1 MWKHYQEDRTAARYD
16 SHMPLAGATLMYSAP
31 KDWLLYGGADWS
43 HDLTKEAEQA
53 SVRKGLRIGAV
64 KTFDGGL
71 GLRANLRYTR
81 RTFDAPGTIVYRFPR
96 KDHEYQANLSF
107 WHDKI
112 SWKRLYAA
120 TQFPLSENRQQYEK
134 FLHTQKHAD
143 FHERGKGFQISAK
156 MPSATSVDRI
166 KNRRIIYCQRL
177 RRQSN
182 IAFFPTD
189 IRHDHHPANILASV
203 DLGSNSFRLRIC
215 ENNNGQLKVIDSF
228 KQMVRFAAGL
238 DEQKNLSAASQ
249 EQALTVW
256 QNSANA
262 CAASALN
269 RYAPWQPIHSAS
281 PKHRRFPS
289 QSRSGTGFPHRN
301 HRRARR
307 GAADLYRRDPHPPR
321 AAAKCWLSTSA
332 AVRQNLS
339 SARR

>member
-1 MWKHYQEDRTAARYD
+1 
-16 SHMPLAGATLMYSAP
+16 
-31 KDWLLYGGADWS
+31 
-43 HDLTKEAEQA
+43 
-53 SVRKGLRIGAV
+53 
-64 KTFDGGL
+64 
-71 GLRANLRYTR
+71 
-81 RTFDAPGTIVYRFPR
+81 
-96 KDHEYQANLSF
+96 
-107 WHDKI
+107 
-112 SWKRLYAA
+112 
-120 TQFPLSENRQQYEK
+120 
-134 FLHTQKHAD
+134 
-143 FHERGKGFQISAK
+143 

-203 DLGSNSFRLRIC
+203 DLGSNSFRLQIC
-215 ENNNGQLKVIDSF
+215 ENNNGQLKVIDLF

-238 DEQKNLSAASQ
+238 DEQKNLMP
-249 EQALTVW
+249 LPKNRLWTVW

-307 GAADLYRRDPHPPR
+307 GAADLYLRDPHLPGGGKMLVIDIGGGSTEFVIGSTLNPDITESLPLGCVTYSLR
-321 AAAKCWLSTSA
+321 FFQNKITAKDFQSAISA
-332 AVRQNLS
+332 ACNEIQRIS
-339 SARR
+339 KI